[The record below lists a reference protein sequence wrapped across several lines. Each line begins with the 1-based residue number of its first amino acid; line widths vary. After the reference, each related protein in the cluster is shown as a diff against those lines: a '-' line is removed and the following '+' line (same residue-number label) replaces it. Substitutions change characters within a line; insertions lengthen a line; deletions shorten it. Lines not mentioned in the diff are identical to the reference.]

1 MGRRRRRGQS
11 HDTEPGLIEVLIEL
25 AWLSP
30 LWGAVASLVLLIAG
44 AIVRGY
50 PYEPNGYGRIGG
62 MLIGLA
68 LLLIGGMGL
77 LVSGVAFLRD
87 LIRGRK

>member
-1 MGRRRRRGQS
+1 
-11 HDTEPGLIEVLIEL
+11 
-25 AWLSP
+25 
-30 LWGAVASLVLLIAG
+30 VASVVLLIVG
-44 AIVRGY
+44 AIVRGH
-50 PYEPNGYGRIGG
+50 PYEPNGVGRIGG

-68 LLLIGGMGL
+68 LLLTGGMGL